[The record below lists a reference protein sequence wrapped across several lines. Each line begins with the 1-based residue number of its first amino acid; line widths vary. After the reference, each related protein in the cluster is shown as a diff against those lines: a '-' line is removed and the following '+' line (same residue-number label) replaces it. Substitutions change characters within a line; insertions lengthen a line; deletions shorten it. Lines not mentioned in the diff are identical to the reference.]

1 MMAYLQDKELFVLDA
16 WAGTDPKYRLPIRV
30 VNEFAWHNLFARNMF
45 LPENDPDK
53 RADAP
58 PGVHRHRR
66 CRTSRPIRRGTAR
79 APRSSSSS
87 TSAASW
93 C

>member
-16 WAGTDPKYRLPIRV
+16 WAGADPAYRLPIRV

-45 LPENDPDK
+45 LPENDPAK
-53 RADAP
+53 RAEHVPQFTVIDAP
-58 PGVHRHRR
+58 QLQGRSGPARHAVRR
-66 CRTSRPIRRGTAR
+66 LHLRELRRR
-79 APRSSSSS
+79 
-87 TSAASW
+87 SW